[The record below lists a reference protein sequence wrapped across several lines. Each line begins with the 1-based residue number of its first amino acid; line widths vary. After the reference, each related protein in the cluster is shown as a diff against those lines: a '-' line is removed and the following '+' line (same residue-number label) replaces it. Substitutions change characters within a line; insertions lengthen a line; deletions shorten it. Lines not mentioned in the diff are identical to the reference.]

1 MKPRIQQALH
11 EIKRANMDDPV
22 CAYIY
27 DLAGIRAQVRSMRE
41 KMPVNTR
48 LFYAIKANPD
58 PRIIE
63 ALLPCV
69 KGFEVA
75 SIGELLKVRSVSRE
89 VPILFGGPG
98 KKESELRQALEQNV
112 SYIHVESLLELRR
125 IIAIAKERSV
135 TRDEHGQQ
143 SERSDLRE
151 PEEQVQQQ
159 WRPAGR
165 AAGELAVKLADGQ
178 ADEQASA
185 QAGIRAGEQEGES
198 EHSPRKVVLEQPE
211 HGVESRS
218 NSVDVPEVR
227 VLLRI
232 NLRSSA
238 LPQTKIVM
246 GGTPSPFGMDEEDLE
261 EAIELL
267 RVEGAGVVRLCGFHF
282 HSLSNNMDAGLHA
295 EMIELYLQKVE
306 QWQQQYHLQVEVVNA
321 GGGFGVTYDGSPGF
335 DWSLFTEL
343 LQRSEARKRLAN
355 RGGELFFESGRLLV
369 ADHGYYAAEVT
380 DMKRSHGQW
389 FAIVRGGTHHQRL
402 PASWGHNHPFQI
414 VYMEQWKHTFSRPEV
429 KEERVHIAGEL
440 CTPKDRLHSDAEVHR
455 LRVGDIVVFVKSGAY
470 SWTISHHDFL
480 GHPHPLFYYLTEE
493 DEHVNANSVFQTASC

>member
-1 MKPRIQQALH
+1 MKAGVQQAL
-11 EIKRANMDDPV
+11 EELKRVKLDEPI
-22 CAYIY
+22 CSYIY
-27 DLAGIRAQVRSMRE
+27 DLAGIQAQVREMLQT
-41 KMPVNTR
+41 MPVNTR

-63 ALLPCV
+63 ALLPWV

-75 SIGELLKVRSVSRE
+75 SIGELLKVRAVSRD

-98 KKESELRQALEQNV
+98 KKESELKQALEQDV
-112 SYIHVESLLELRR
+112 SYIHVESVLELRR
-125 IIAIAKERSV
+125 IIAIAKERIV
-135 TRDEHGQQ
+135 TRDEHMKQ
-143 SERSDLRE
+143 SERNDDRE

-159 WRPAGR
+159 RRQAGR
-165 AAGELAVKLADGQ
+165 EAGELAVKLAD
-178 ADEQASA
+178 EQVSA
-185 QAGIRAGEQEGES
+185 QSGKRTGEQEDDTEYCA
-198 EHSPRKVVLEQPE
+198 HKMVLEHPE
-211 HGVESRS
+211 QTWEVAGHRG
-218 NSVDVPEVR
+218 DVPEVR

-246 GGTPSPFGMDEEDLE
+246 GGSPSPFGMDEEDLE

-267 RVEGAGVVRLCGFHF
+267 RVEGAGVIRLCGFHF

-306 QWQQQYHLQVEVVNA
+306 QWQQRYHVQVDIVNA

-335 DWSLFTEL
+335 DWPLFTKL
-343 LQRSEARKRLAN
+343 LEQSESRKRLAA

-369 ADHGYYAAEVT
+369 AEHGYYAAEVT
-380 DMKRSHGQW
+380 DIKRSHGEW

-414 VYMEQWKHTFSRPEV
+414 VYTEQWQHAFSRPEV
-429 KEERVHIAGEL
+429 KQGRVHIAGEL
-440 CTPKDRLHSDAEVHR
+440 CTPKDRLHSDAEVER

-480 GHPHPLFYYLTEE
+480 GHPHPAFHYLTEE
-493 DEHVNANSVFQTASC
+493 DEHVNANSVFQSASR

>member
-75 SIGELLKVRSVSRE
+75 SIGELLKVRAVSRE

-135 TRDEHGQQ
+135 TRDGYGQQ

-165 AAGELAVKLADGQ
+165 AAGEQADKLADGQ
-178 ADEQASA
+178 ADEQASG
-185 QAGIRAGEQEGES
+185 QAGKQTGEQEDES
-198 EHSPRKVVLEQPE
+198 ELCPRKVVLEQPE
-211 HGVESRS
+211 HGVESTSYR
-218 NSVDVPEVR
+218 VDVPEVR

-246 GGTPSPFGMDEEDLE
+246 G
-261 EAIELL
+261 AV
-267 RVEGAGVVRLCGFHF
+267 RV
-282 HSLSNNMDAGLHA
+282 HSVWMRRIWRKLSNCFVWKAR
-295 EMIELYLQKVE
+295 E
-306 QWQQQYHLQVEVVNA
+306 W
-321 GGGFGVTYDGSPGF
+321 FGC
-335 DWSLFTEL
+335 
-343 LQRSEARKRLAN
+343 
-355 RGGELFFESGRLLV
+355 
-369 ADHGYYAAEVT
+369 AASIFIPCPT
-380 DMKRSHGQW
+380 
-389 FAIVRGGTHHQRL
+389 T
-402 PASWGHNHPFQI
+402 
-414 VYMEQWKHTFSRPEV
+414 
-429 KEERVHIAGEL
+429 
-440 CTPKDRLHSDAEVHR
+440 
-455 LRVGDIVVFVKSGAY
+455 
-470 SWTISHHDFL
+470 WTQ
-480 GHPHPLFYYLTEE
+480 GCMPR
-493 DEHVNANSVFQTASC
+493 